1 MGVISREAMDL
12 FRKVRDQYP
21 ETYEWAK
28 HKARW
33 EGIPI
38 GAVFMDYPDYIREL
52 MAREDG
58 VNDGRIET
66 VSV

>member
-1 MGVISREAMDL
+1 MGAIDHESYEL

-21 ETYEWAK
+21 GTYEWAR

-38 GAVFMDYPDYIREL
+38 GAVFMDYPDHIREL

-58 VNDGRIET
+58 E
-66 VSV
+66 

>member
-1 MGVISREAMDL
+1 MGVIDQEALEL

-28 HKARW
+28 HKAQW
-33 EGIPI
+33 EWMPVGS
-38 GAVFMDYPDYIREL
+38 VFMEYRDHIKEL

-58 VNDGRIET
+58 DKDG
-66 VSV
+66 

>member
-1 MGVISREAMDL
+1 MGAIDHGVFEL

-21 ETYEWAK
+21 ETYEWAR

-38 GAVFMDYPDYIREL
+38 GAVFMDYHDHIREL

-58 VNDGRIET
+58 E
-66 VSV
+66 